1 MKENKGVWAS
11 LAALLPALVLA
22 ATGWMEASA
31 AKQKKYDALE
41 SYREYI
47 EDRMKR
53 DDALE
58 KALQNCMA
66 LLPAVAVHAE
76 PPESLSPEEE
86 RIFRGLQGS
95 STLAQRHTTV
105 DLDEVAEEW
114 GYEQKVA
121 PE

>member
-22 ATGWMEASA
+22 ATGWMEAKA
-31 AKQKKYDALE
+31 ATAKKYDALE

-47 EDRMKR
+47 EDRMAR
-53 DDALE
+53 DEALE
-58 KALQNCMA
+58 RALQNCMA
-66 LLPAVAVHAE
+66 LLPAVAAAEEE
-76 PPESLSPEEE
+76 PPEGMSPEEE

-95 STLAQRHTTV
+95 STLAERAPV
-105 DLDEVAEEW
+105 DLDEVAEEF